1 MGDVDERDRIEREL
15 TPWVRQHV
23 AFPDR
28 VHGRCHQVKLRHLNV
43 NREIQGDVTALPVK
57 LDEGGEEDGITPLL
71 HQIAEAAQRDADDIN
86 QGVQTYAIYAYYTA
100 DKNYAV
106 RKMFRVASTAEAE
119 MDRNLNPSEPANE
132 KGLVAQSMRH
142 VEVLMRHMTV
152 VTTMQFQSLTRENQR
167 LSEMN
172 ERFSQQQ
179 IDFLTLYQDTMNQA
193 TTRRLQEKKEEASLA
208 MKEEALAKLS
218 ALVPVVI
225 NRIAGQKVLPE
236 EDQSFMLMASLLEN
250 MPEEQQLK
258 FYNMLTESQKMT
270 LAEILAQYEKKK
282 SRWLQDKKSMIV
294 GKRNELPSAA
304 SPTTASPAA
313 ADGEPASS
321 PLPTEMPLT
330 QRMLATTTEKSSDP
344 VLRKIEEDGE
354 SLMSRFSDFLK
365 PPPKGK

>member
-28 VHGRCHQVKLRHLNV
+28 AHGRCHQVKLRHLNV
-43 NREIQGDVTALPVK
+43 NREVQGDVAAIQVK
-57 LDEGGEEDGITPLL
+57 LDEGGEEDAITPIL
-71 HQIAEAAQRDADDIN
+71 HQIADAAQRDADDIN

-106 RKMFRVASTAEAE
+106 RKMFRVASSAEAE
-119 MDRNLNPSEPANE
+119 MDRNLNPSEPANDR
-132 KGLVAQSMRH
+132 GLVAQSMRH
-142 VEVLMRHMTV
+142 VEALMRHMTV
-152 VTTMQFQSLTRENQR
+152 VTSMQFQSLTRENTR

-172 ERFSQQQ
+172 ERFAGQQ
-179 IDFLTLYQDTMNQA
+179 IDLMTLYQDMMNQA
-193 TTRRLQEKKEEASLA
+193 TTRRLQEKKEEATLA

-250 MPEEQQLK
+250 MPEDQQLK

-270 LAEILAQYEKKK
+270 LAEILSQYEKKK
-282 SRWLQDKKSMIV
+282 SRWLEGKKNLIV
-294 GKRNELPSAA
+294 GQSSGLPQS
-304 SPTTASPAA
+304 SPAA
-313 ADGEPASS
+313 PAGESVSA
-321 PLPTEMPLT
+321 PLPTEMPLS
-330 QRMLATTTEKSSDP
+330 QRMLETVTQKSKDP

-354 SLMSRFSDFLK
+354 NLMSRFSDFLK
-365 PPPKGK
+365 PPPPPKGK

>member
-43 NREIQGDVTALPVK
+43 NREVQGDVTAFPVK
-57 LDEGGEEDGITPLL
+57 LDEGGEEDGIGPLL

-100 DKNYAV
+100 DKNYAA
-106 RKMFRVASTAEAE
+106 RKMFRVASSAEAE
-119 MDRNLNPSEPANE
+119 MDRNLNPSEPAND

-142 VEVLMRHMTV
+142 VEALMRHMTV
-152 VTTMQFQSLTRENQR
+152 VTSMQFQALTRENQR

-172 ERFSQQQ
+172 EKFAEQQ

-250 MPEEQQLK
+250 MPEEQQVK

-304 SPTTASPAA
+304 SPA
-313 ADGEPASS
+313 PASREDPAS
-321 PLPTEMPLT
+321 APLPTEMPLT
-330 QRMLATTTEKSSDP
+330 QRMLQTVTEKSSDP

-365 PPPKGK
+365 PPPTKGK